1 MTPAGLPHS
10 EISGSTAVCAS
21 PKLIAACHVLL
32 RFPEPRHP
40 PYALSCLT
48 SISGFP
54 QTRTAKKATACGGL
68 HPRAPSGRSLPP
80 KAGLPALKKRAPPP
94 RQACSRKPSATAI
107 AAVLRKTCPP
117 RIAGPL
123 LHPPPSH

>member
-54 QTRTAKKATACGGL
+54 QTRQAVRLQQPTAGGGL
-68 HPRAPSGRSLPP
+68 PPPPPPGPARTGGPAPLPDSNDNHPP
-80 KAGLPALKKRAPPP
+80 APP
-94 RQACSRKPSATAI
+94 AGGAI
-107 AAVLRKTCPP
+107 R
-117 RIAGPL
+117 
-123 LHPPPSH
+123 